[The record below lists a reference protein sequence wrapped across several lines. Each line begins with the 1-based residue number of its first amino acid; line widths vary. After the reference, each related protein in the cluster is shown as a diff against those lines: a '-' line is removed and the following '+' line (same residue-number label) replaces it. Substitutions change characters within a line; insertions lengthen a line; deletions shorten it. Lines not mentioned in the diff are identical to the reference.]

1 MNKKIKRSLIT
12 IILALSVLLVYGSV
26 FAEEEKI
33 SYSLNFEDE
42 TALNQY
48 FQNRKENFYGNTVE
62 SGWIKEEQLNRIEAL
77 KQWMESCGFQ
87 VENADVQFEI
97 TSIEKENDEVIISG
111 SERNTLTYKFNSET
125 ESRNMIF
132 ETMHVLHLSES
143 THEIT
148 SDCYSEYTGYQY
160 GDQEEL
166 SYVKIGENI
175 EKMML
180 PISGL
185 SWGMQP
191 PEFNGM
197 NISALTLQD
206 SYVIYGSDMQVTL
219 LFSNDGLWCI
229 EGTYN
234 LNETNVAIEIQ
245 NSGVYGEGQFAESSN
260 YKLWYFENRMETSDG
275 EKKLYEI
282 NRVEVYEY
290 LNGTGQFKL
299 MLEKIPIEETGGEE

>member
-175 EKMML
+175 EK
-180 PISGL
+180 
-185 SWGMQP
+185 
-191 PEFNGM
+191 
-197 NISALTLQD
+197 
-206 SYVIYGSDMQVTL
+206 
-219 LFSNDGLWCI
+219 
-229 EGTYN
+229 
-234 LNETNVAIEIQ
+234 
-245 NSGVYGEGQFAESSN
+245 
-260 YKLWYFENRMETSDG
+260 
-275 EKKLYEI
+275 
-282 NRVEVYEY
+282 
-290 LNGTGQFKL
+290 
-299 MLEKIPIEETGGEE
+299 